1 MVKQR
6 SLKINDDIA
15 DLHYSIKKQ
24 AQELHKHNIIE
35 KLNNVNSLHI
45 VLWKYQKKKKEEE
58 KDETKDTLQES
69 AIEA

>member
-45 VLWKYQKKKKEEE
+45 VLWKYQKKKEEE

>member
-69 AIEA
+69 AVEA

>member
-6 SLKINDDIA
+6 SLKINDDVA

-24 AQELHKHNIIE
+24 AQELHKHNVIE
-35 KLNNVNSLHI
+35 KLDKVNSLHN
-45 VLWKYQKKKKEEE
+45 VLWKYNKKKKKE
-58 KDETKDTLQES
+58 KDGIKDTLQES